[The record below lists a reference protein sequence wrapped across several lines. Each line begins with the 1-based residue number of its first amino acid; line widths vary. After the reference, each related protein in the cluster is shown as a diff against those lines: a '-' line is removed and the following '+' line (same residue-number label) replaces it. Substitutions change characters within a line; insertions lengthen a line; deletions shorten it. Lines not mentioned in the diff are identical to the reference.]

1 MTNAQESGSMLCMA
15 IREFRTKMEAAGV
28 SEPAIKAFERNYAQ
42 LGQDDCGLIPESTIQ
57 PVQSLP
63 SLGEIALKTKPDPA
77 LLDATAVLK
86 LNGGLGTGMG
96 LEKAKS
102 LLAVHDGLTFLD
114 LIVRQVLHFR
124 KTSGHMRLLTMN
136 SFSTSADTRAALAKY
151 PELGNPDD
159 IELLQNKTPKVDVK
173 TLLPAVWEKDRE
185 LEWCPPGHGDLYA
198 VLATGGTLDRLLT
211 DGIRY
216 VFVSNSDNLGA
227 TLDVALLTWFAES
240 GAPFMMEVTART
252 PSDRK
257 GGHLALRG
265 DQLLLRESAQCPDA
279 DMDAFQDIT
288 KHRFFNTNNL
298 WLRLDHLRDALAA
311 SDGSLPLPLI
321 RNKKTVDPRDKNSP
335 EVFQLETAMGAAI
348 ECFHGACAVDVP
360 RSRFAPVKTT
370 ADLLTLRS
378 DAYDIRH
385 DGTVALAPEL
395 GEVPPHVE
403 LDHHYKMVDQLE
415 AALVGGTPSL
425 KGCRTLKV
433 KGEVLFNAEAIFQG
447 EVTVENPT
455 HSPLPVPPGI
465 HYNTHLIL

>member
-1 MTNAQESGSMLCMA
+1 MP

-28 SEPAIKAFERNYAQ
+28 SEPAIRAFERNYAQ
-42 LGQDDCGLIPESTIQ
+42 LADPACGLMAESTIQ
-57 PVQSLP
+57 PVESLP
-63 SLGEIALKTKPDPA
+63 SLAAISASLAPDPA
-77 LLDATAVLK
+77 LLDQTAVLK

-96 LEKAKS
+96 LAKAKS
-102 LLAVHDGLTFLD
+102 LLPVHDGLTFLD

-136 SFSTSADTRAALAKY
+136 SFSTSADTRAALVKY

-159 IELLQNKTPKVDVK
+159 LELLQNKTPKVDVK
-173 TLLPAVWEKDRE
+173 TLRPVVWEKDRE

-198 VLATGGTLDRLLT
+198 VLATGGTLDRLLA

-227 TLDVALLTWFAES
+227 TLDPALLTWFAHS

-252 PSDRK
+252 ASDRK
-257 GGHLALRG
+257 GGHLALRPAPSG
-265 DQLLLRESAQCPDA
+265 QGGEQFVLRESAQCPETDLEF
-279 DMDAFQDIT
+279 FQDT
-288 KHRFFNTNNL
+288 TRHRYFNTNNL
-298 WLRLDHLRDALAA
+298 WLRLDRLRGALAA

-321 RNKKTVDPRDKNSP
+321 RNLKTVDPRDNNSP
-335 EVFQLETAMGAAI
+335 EVYQLETAMGAAI
-348 ECFHGACAVDVP
+348 ECFPDARAVEVP

-378 DAYDIRH
+378 DAYDIH
-385 DGTVALAPEL
+385 PDGTVALAPEL
-395 GEVPPHVE
+395 GEIPPHVE

-415 AALVGGTPSL
+415 AALAGGTPSL